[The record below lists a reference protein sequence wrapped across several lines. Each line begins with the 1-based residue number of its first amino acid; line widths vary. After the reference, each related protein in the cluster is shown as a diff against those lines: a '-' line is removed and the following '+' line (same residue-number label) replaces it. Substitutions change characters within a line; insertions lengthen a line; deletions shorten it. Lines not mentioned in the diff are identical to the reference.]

1 MSKLIKNKK
10 MKIDKKIS
18 FFLSILVFYIIFSIF
33 MIELI
38 LGENNVSYTRPLKNG
53 YYIEYIA
60 KKETKLKNDRVNYEY
75 SENFPS
81 KSIVKYLSN
90 DDLFILLDDIG
101 EYYIIIFKTDLV
113 LGPLNQAQFVETL
126 EDMEYYDFLDWNWN
140 DLLGD
145 STIK

>member
-1 MSKLIKNKK
+1 
-10 MKIDKKIS
+10 
-18 FFLSILVFYIIFSIF
+18 

-38 LGENNVSYTRPLKNG
+38 LGKNNVSFNRPLKNG

-60 KKETKLKNDRVNYEY
+60 KRGKKLKNDRVNYEY
-75 SENFPS
+75 PENFPS
-81 KSIVKYLSN
+81 KSIVKYSSN

-101 EYYIIIFKTDLV
+101 EYYIISFKTDLV

-126 EDMEYYDFLDWNWN
+126 EDMEYYDFLDWNWY

>member
-1 MSKLIKNKK
+1 

-33 MIELI
+33 MVELI
-38 LGENNVSYTRPLKNG
+38 LEENNVSYTRPLKNG

-60 KKETKLKNDRVNYEY
+60 KKGTKLNNDRVNYEY

-81 KSIVKYLSN
+81 KNIVKYLSN
-90 DDLFILLDDIG
+90 DDLFIILDDVG
-101 EYYIIIFKTDLV
+101 EYYIIFFKTDLV
-113 LGPLNQAQFVETL
+113 LGPLNQDQFVETL
-126 EDMEYYDFLDWNWN
+126 EDMEYYDFLDWNWY
-140 DLLGD
+140 DLLVD

>member
-1 MSKLIKNKK
+1 

>member
-1 MSKLIKNKK
+1 
-10 MKIDKKIS
+10 MKIDKKKIS

-38 LGENNVSYTRPLKNG
+38 LGKNNVSFNRPLKNG

-60 KKETKLKNDRVNYEY
+60 KRGKKLKNDRVNYEY
-75 SENFPS
+75 PENFPS

-101 EYYIIIFKTDLV
+101 EYYIIFFKTDLV
-113 LGPLNQAQFVETL
+113 LGPLNQTQFVDTL
-126 EDMEYYDFLDWNWN
+126 KDMEYYDFLDWNWY